1 MIIMKI
7 WGLSQQGLF
16 FNTPEYTPYMKLLIT
31 LALQIILPL
40 YLYSQDTS
48 NHKLMGIVPY
58 ENLSVR
64 YKGVIEAPGLTA
76 TDIYNRAK
84 KWVAQNYRSSKDV
97 IQLNN
102 KETGEIIV
110 KGYATLK
117 YSHPLYAGIWRSY
130 HILLIQIKDGKYRYE
145 MTVPSITTTVNMS
158 DENTPTYYVRHL
170 SSKNSNKFLI
180 ALDQTSRAT
189 LQSLED
195 NIKSAQS
202 DNW

>member
-1 MIIMKI
+1 MKR
-7 WGLSQQGLF
+7 LLLL
-16 FNTPEYTPYMKLLIT
+16 LLI
-31 LALQIILPL
+31 LLPIFL
-40 YLYSQDTS
+40 YAQDTS
-48 NHKLMGIVPY
+48 NHKLIGIVPY

-64 YKGVIEAPGLTA
+64 YKGVIEVPGLSGA
-76 TDIYNRAK
+76 DIYNRAK

-97 IQLNN
+97 IQLDN

-110 KGYATLK
+110 KGYATLD

-130 HILLIQIKDGKYRYE
+130 HILFIQIKEGKYRYE
-145 MTVPSITTTVNMS
+145 MTIPTITTTINMS

-170 SSKNSNKFLI
+170 SAKNSKKMLI

-189 LQSLED
+189 LQSLE
-195 NIKSAQS
+195 NSATASQT